1 MVMDAAKPQGQLG
14 VGPAATQ
21 DQKPSIAYK
30 PQGRRGTRAKAPKA
44 TGAKRPLKLSVED
57 EVYERLAVHAMR
69 RKQTISEVVAELAM
83 KHLTD
88 WIIHARP
95 GPKSEAS

>member
-1 MVMDAAKPQGQLG
+1 MDATRAQGQPG
-14 VGPAATQ
+14 VGPTTTE
-21 DQKPSIAYK
+21 DHKPSIAYRT
-30 PQGRRGTRAKAPKA
+30 QGRRGTKAKAPKPV
-44 TGAKRPLKLSVED
+44 GAKRPLKLSVED